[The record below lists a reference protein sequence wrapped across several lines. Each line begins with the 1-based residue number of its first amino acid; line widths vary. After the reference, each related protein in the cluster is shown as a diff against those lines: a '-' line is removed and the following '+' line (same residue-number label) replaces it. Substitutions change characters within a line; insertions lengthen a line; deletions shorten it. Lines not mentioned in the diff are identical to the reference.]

1 MLNQQTHKKEN
12 HIWLPISI
20 GIFVVAFG
28 LGFFTATAWEVRQAV
43 FDESGTI
50 DIARVINL
58 YSKTRSEEV
67 AFDQFWE
74 VWNRVKQKY
83 VEQPV
88 DEVKLFYGSIAGLVQ
103 GLGDPH
109 SIYLPPPEAEEF
121 AKDLA
126 GEFEGI
132 GAEIGIRDNQL
143 TIIAPLPESPAERA
157 GLLAGDKIF
166 AIDGTDTAGLTVD
179 KAVSLIR
186 GPGGTTVTL
195 TISHNGLNKA
205 EDIKVVREKITIPT
219 VVWKFVPDEDKI
231 AHLRV
236 SYFNQDTWPAFDK
249 AVREI
254 LRQSPRAIVLDLRS
268 NPGGFLETAIDVASE
283 WIEEGLIVRERMSGG
298 ETREH
303 NSRGAH
309 RLAKIPAAVLVDKG
323 TASGSEIVA
332 GALQD
337 YKLAQVIGEKTFG
350 KGSVQDFE
358 VLPDGSAL
366 KLTIARWFTP
376 NDRGIDGDGIEPD
389 ILVEEMFTGPG
400 GAAIT
405 TTTAREEIVDV
416 GLAKAVEVLK
426 DK

>member
-1 MLNQQTHKKEN
+1 MFNEQTRQKEN

-20 GIFVVAFG
+20 GIFAVAFG
-28 LGFFTATAWEVRQAV
+28 LGFFAATAWEVRQAV
-43 FDESGTI
+43 FDESGTV

-67 AFDQFWE
+67 AFDQFWD
-74 VWNRVKQKY
+74 VWDRVKQKY
-83 VEQPV
+83 VAQPV

-132 GAEIGIRDNQL
+132 GAEIGLRDNQL
-143 TIIAPLPESPAERA
+143 TIIAPLPASPAERA

-166 AIDGTDTAGLTVD
+166 AIDDTDTAGLTID

-205 EDIKVVREKITIPT
+205 EEIKVVRAKITIPT
-219 VVWKFVPDEDKI
+219 VIWKFVPDEDKI

-236 SYFNQDTWPAFDK
+236 SYFNQDTWSAFDR

-283 WIEEGLIVRERMSGG
+283 WVEEGLIVRERMKGS
-298 ETREH
+298 ENKEH
-303 NSRGAH
+303 HSRGAH
-309 RLAKIPAAVLVDKG
+309 RLAKIRTVVLVDKG

-337 YKLAQVIGEKTFG
+337 YKIAPVIGQKTFG

-358 VLPDGSAL
+358 VFPDGSAL

-376 NDRGIDGDGIEPD
+376 NDRGIDGEGIMPD
-389 ILVEEMFTGPG
+389 IVLDTMFTGPDG
-400 GAAIT
+400 GEIT
-405 TTTAREEIVDV
+405 TTTAREDIVDV
-416 GLAKAVEVLK
+416 GLKRAVEELK
-426 DK
+426 K